1 MPKKVR
7 SKKAISEKKSSCQIE
22 VWDTE
27 GKVVEKLAL
36 PEKIF
41 AAKVNKK
48 LMAQA
53 VRVYLANQRQGTQKT
68 KSRGEIK
75 ASKAKIWRQKGTG
88 KARHGARS
96 APIFVGGGV
105 AHGPK
110 PRDFSLKI
118 PQKMRQAALFS
129 ALSAKFQEGKIL
141 VVKGLEEIKPKVKE
155 MVKVLTALDIG
166 LGNKKKK
173 ATFLIVLPNKLE
185 NLQRATRNI
194 SGASLSP
201 APLLNT
207 YLVLNQQRIL
217 FLKDSIPLLEK
228 TFLGQEKPPPPPKSK
243 KEKD

>member
-41 AAKVNKK
+41 AAKANKK

-96 APIFVGGGV
+96 APIFVGGGG
-105 AHGPK
+105 AHGPN
-110 PRDFSLKI
+110 PRGFSLKI

-141 VVKGLEEIKPKVKE
+141 VVKGLEAIKPKVKE

-173 ATFLIVLPNKLE
+173 ATFL
-185 NLQRATRNI
+185 
-194 SGASLSP
+194 
-201 APLLNT
+201 
-207 YLVLNQQRIL
+207 
-217 FLKDSIPLLEK
+217 
-228 TFLGQEKPPPPPKSK
+228 
-243 KEKD
+243 